1 MGYKISYNRH
11 NQSMGFA
18 ERKDSTSLEGF
29 EQLWEADQSQ
39 SVDSISKQIQAIL
52 KVLVD
57 DRIALNQEN
66 QLVHELKEHINSL
79 ETQIQKL
86 SWQLGQREKELSSLY
101 SEYHQVK
108 IQKDSLENQANNY
121 KEVLQENK
129 EIRRL
134 AEQLSNQILQEK
146 AKNEQMMDI
155 LKNLSNPE
163 LVKISNKL
171 GI

>member
-1 MGYKISYNRH
+1 MAFPAKSN
-11 NQSMGFA
+11 
-18 ERKDSTSLEGF
+18 TSLEGF
-29 EQLWEADQSQ
+29 DDLWEGSENSSEQ
-39 SVDSISKQIQAIL
+39 SVASISKQIQALL

-66 QLVHELKEHINSL
+66 QIVSELKQHIQTL

-86 SWQLGQREKELSSLY
+86 NWQLCQREQELSHLH
-101 SEYHQVK
+101 SESYQIK
-108 IQKDSLENQANNY
+108 SEKEGLEKQCSNY
-121 KEVLQENK
+121 KELAQENR

-146 AKNEQMMDI
+146 SKNEMLVEL
-155 LKNLSNPE
+155 LKELKKPE
-163 LVKISNKL
+163 LSKIAKKL

>member
-1 MGYKISYNRH
+1 
-11 NQSMGFA
+11 MGFA
-18 ERKDSTSLEGF
+18 AKKENTSLEGF
-29 EQLWEADQSQ
+29 EQLWESPEHAQTT
-39 SVDSISKQIQAIL
+39 DSISKQIHAIL

-66 QLVHELKEHINSL
+66 QLVGELKQHMHSL

-86 SWQLGQREKELSSLY
+86 NWQLGQREKELSALY
-101 SEYHQVK
+101 TEHHQVK
-108 IQKDSLENQANNY
+108 SQKESLEKQSNTH
-121 KEVLQENK
+121 KEFLQENK

-146 AKNEQMMDI
+146 AKNEQLI
-155 LKNLSNPE
+155 ELLKELKKPE
-163 LVKISNKL
+163 LKKITKKL